1 MSGWLDFF
9 EQRIICP
16 ECNKGFEAL
25 FCEDGDIKDPPEVET
40 SLASGRA
47 ICPYCNCEIKDG
59 DLIYTSEQDL
69 K

>member
-9 EQRIICP
+9 EQIIICP
-16 ECNKGFEAL
+16 ECNKSFAAL
-25 FCEDGDIKDPPEVET
+25 FLEDGNTDIPPEVET

-47 ICPYCNCEIKDG
+47 ICPYCICEIKDG
-59 DLIYTSEQDL
+59 DLSFASEQDL